1 MNMFIIYAILTLWS
15 VFGFVYFMAMMDEV
29 KGYKSYILLIVSG
42 PMLWFIY
49 ILSSIFSILHN
60 WLTKD

>member
-15 VFGFVYFMAMMDEV
+15 VFGFIYYMAMMDDV
-29 KGYKSYILLIVSG
+29 KGYKSVILLIVAG

-49 ILSSIFSILHN
+49 IFTVIFSILHN

>member
-1 MNMFIIYAILTLWS
+1 MFIIYAVLTLWS
-15 VFGFVYFMAMMDEV
+15 VFGFIYYMAMMDEV
-29 KGYKSYILLIVSG
+29 KGYKSYILLIVAG
-42 PMLWFIY
+42 PMIWFLY

>member
-15 VFGFVYFMAMMDEV
+15 VFGFIYYMAMMDEV

-49 ILSSIFSILHN
+49 IFTVIFSILHS
-60 WLTKD
+60 WL

>member
-15 VFGFVYFMAMMDEV
+15 VFGFIYYMAMMDEV

-49 ILSSIFSILHN
+49 IFTVIFSILHS

>member
-1 MNMFIIYAILTLWS
+1 MFIIYAILTLWS
-15 VFGFVYFMAMMDEV
+15 VFGFIYYMAMMDDV
-29 KGYKSYILLIVSG
+29 KGFKSVILLIVAG

-49 ILSSIFSILHN
+49 ILANIFDALHN

>member
-15 VFGFVYFMAMMDEV
+15 VFGFIYYMAMMDEV
-29 KGYKSYILLIVSG
+29 KGYKSYILLIFAG
-42 PMLWFIY
+42 PMIWFIY
-49 ILSSIFSILHN
+49 TFTVIFSILHD

>member
-1 MNMFIIYAILTLWS
+1 MFIIYAILTLWS
-15 VFGFVYFMAMMDEV
+15 VFGFIYYMAMMDEV

-49 ILSSIFSILHN
+49 IFTVIFSILHS

>member
-15 VFGFVYFMAMMDEV
+15 VFGFIYYMAMMDEV
-29 KGYKSYILLIVSG
+29 KGYKSYILLIIAG
-42 PMLWFIY
+42 PMIWFIY
-49 ILSSIFSILHN
+49 TLTVIFSILHN

>member
-15 VFGFVYFMAMMDEV
+15 VFGFIYYMAMMDDV
-29 KGYKSYILLIVSG
+29 KGYKSVILLIVAG

-49 ILSSIFSILHN
+49 ILANIFDALHN

>member
-15 VFGFVYFMAMMDEV
+15 VFGFIYYMAMMDDV
-29 KGYKSYILLIVSG
+29 KGFKSYILLIVAG

-49 ILSSIFSILHN
+49 IFTVIFSILHN

>member
-15 VFGFVYFMAMMDEV
+15 VFGFIYYMAMMDDV
-29 KGYKSYILLIVSG
+29 KGYKSVILLIVAG
-42 PMLWFIY
+42 PMIWFIY
-49 ILSSIFSILHN
+49 IFTVIFSILHN

>member
-1 MNMFIIYAILTLWS
+1 MFIIYAILTLWS
-15 VFGFVYFMAMMDEV
+15 VFGFIYYMAMMDEV
-29 KGYKSYILLIVSG
+29 KGFKSYILLIVAG

-49 ILSSIFSILHN
+49 IFTVIFSILHN